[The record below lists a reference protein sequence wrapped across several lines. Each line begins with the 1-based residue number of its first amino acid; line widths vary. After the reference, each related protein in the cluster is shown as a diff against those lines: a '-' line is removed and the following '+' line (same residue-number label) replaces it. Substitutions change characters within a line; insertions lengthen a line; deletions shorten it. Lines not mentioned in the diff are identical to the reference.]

1 MTSGRDALHAID
13 AKIAA
18 ARQDINQSAGNNA
31 SDARQIADLETREAA
46 VYADL
51 ARMRIHSLTSEGTSA
66 PSDDRLAAADQHAT
80 DLIDTHE
87 AHVQRLEE
95 VLNAASA
102 GLQELEIKRRT
113 LEADHNAAVEEHED
127 AAAKTRERLEQDGAY
142 QAKAAAVEDANATA
156 MRAAKKLEV
165 SLADRAEK
173 GAPYEA
179 DPLFKYLYD
188 RQYATPGY
196 RASPP
201 IAALDGWVASLIDYR
216 QHRLNYARL
225 LDIPHRLSGHV
236 AHLESTA
243 EAAEIA
249 LEDLERN
256 ALEADGVGFLRQRLA
271 TIQNE
276 IDKIDADIFHAE
288 QAHADAAN
296 THAAAIGGQAGP
308 LKEAHDLMAREIADM
323 SMPDLRFLAAETPE
337 PEDDQLVDELIR
349 LKRERLELEE
359 TRKAAARS
367 AGRMRQQ
374 LTELEKVRRKFKAA
388 RFDSPYSTF
397 RGNGMIETLLSDYLR
412 AALTKDELWRRL
424 QRAHRTRQRDW
435 ETDFGGDEWRDVFG
449 LPDRWG
455 STGSPQGRSGHADW
469 SGGGKRRR
477 IRHIP
482 RAPRPRVPFSS
493 GGGMSGGGRSGG
505 GGFTTGGGF

>member
-1 MTSGRDALHAID
+1 
-13 AKIAA
+13 
-18 ARQDINQSAGNNA
+18 
-31 SDARQIADLETREAA
+31 
-46 VYADL
+46 
-51 ARMRIHSLTSEGTSA
+51 
-66 PSDDRLAAADQHAT
+66 
-80 DLIDTHE
+80 
-87 AHVQRLEE
+87 
-95 VLNAASA
+95 
-102 GLQELEIKRRT
+102 
-113 LEADHNAAVEEHED
+113 
-127 AAAKTRERLEQDGAY
+127 
-142 QAKAAAVEDANATA
+142 
-156 MRAAKKLEV
+156 
-165 SLADRAEK
+165 
-173 GAPYEA
+173 
-179 DPLFKYLYD
+179 
-188 RQYATPGY
+188 
-196 RASPP
+196 
-201 IAALDGWVASLIDYR
+201 
-216 QHRLNYARL
+216 
-225 LDIPHRLSGHV
+225 
-236 AHLESTA
+236 
-243 EAAEIA
+243 
-249 LEDLERN
+249 
-256 ALEADGVGFLRQRLA
+256 
-271 TIQNE
+271 
-276 IDKIDADIFHAE
+276 
-288 QAHADAAN
+288 
-296 THAAAIGGQAGP
+296 
-308 LKEAHDLMAREIADM
+308 MAREIADM

-397 RGNGMIETLLSDYLR
+397 RGNGLIETLLSDYLR

-455 STGSPQGRSGHADW
+455 STGSPRGRSGHADW